1 MRFFTVAGK
10 GHVIINF
17 FQTGN
22 RDFKVENR
30 EFKVENRDFE
40 VAITHFELAILH
52 FEVAIP
58 CLKKVNNNMALTGHR
73 NF

>member
-1 MRFFTVAGK
+1 MSRESEIYEIDPKITVAGK

-22 RDFKVENR
+22 RDFKVENG

-40 VAITHFELAILH
+40 VAIASS
-52 FEVAIP
+52 
-58 CLKKVNNNMALTGHR
+58 K
-73 NF
+73 